1 LQRNDPPIPQ
11 GTSTDGRSCSL
22 NYDHFVCTTQWYD
35 YRLYVFLDVYA
46 EPAAASILCV
56 PFLQGGEGTS
66 EGEEGRGGKGAEL
79 VGVLELARKAGRP
92 QFGPED
98 EEIVHNYF
106 SWAAV
111 ASTPPTCH
119 TTCQQQRLLNESL
132 MVLTR

>member
-1 LQRNDPPIPQ
+1 M
-11 GTSTDGRSCSL
+11 
-22 NYDHFVCTTQWYD
+22 FV
-35 YRLYVFLDVYA
+35 DVHA

-56 PFLQGGEGTS
+56 PFLHSGGGGGGEG
-66 EGEEGRGGKGAEL
+66 EGEGGGGETGGDKRAEV
-79 VGVLELARKAGRP
+79 VGVLELARKAGKP
-92 QFGPED
+92 QFGSED

-111 ASTPPTCH
+111 ALHSAHCH

>member
-1 LQRNDPPIPQ
+1 
-11 GTSTDGRSCSL
+11 
-22 NYDHFVCTTQWYD
+22 V
-35 YRLYVFLDVYA
+35 
-46 EPAAASILCV
+46 
-56 PFLQGGEGTS
+56 
-66 EGEEGRGGKGAEL
+66 

-111 ASTPPTCH
+111 ALHSAHCH
-119 TTCQQQRLLNESL
+119 MTCQQQRLLNESL

>member
-1 LQRNDPPIPQ
+1 LQRNDPQFPKGPVL
-11 GTSTDGRSCSL
+11 DGRSCSL

-35 YRLYVFLDVYA
+35 YRLYVFLDVHA

-56 PFLQGGEGTS
+56 PFLQGGEGTTKA
-66 EGEEGRGGKGAEL
+66 EEGNGGKGAEL

-111 ASTPPTCH
+111 ALHSAHCH